1 LAQSQHQYL
10 RLVIGGTAFLL
21 PSVMRYTI
29 EQREALTEN
38 TAARSP
44 VAAWRTVRG
53 TRWPAYSLGADLT
66 AHPAGEWH
74 RAVFLEAR
82 PQNVGIIVDEV
93 QLLPRGETEVA
104 NFTPL
109 GPAPTRFGHLFNG
122 AWVAGRE
129 VTLVFEPTALIGYL
143 QSLGE

>member
-1 LAQSQHQYL
+1 MAQPEHQFL
-10 RLVIGGTAFLL
+10 RLVIGGSAFLL
-21 PSVMRYTI
+21 PSLMRYTI
-29 EQREALTEN
+29 EQREALADN
-38 TAARSP
+38 SAARSP

-53 TRWPAYSLGADLT
+53 TRWPAYSLGSDLM
-66 AHPAGEWH
+66 ARAPGDWH

-93 QLLPRGETEVA
+93 QMLPRGETAVA

-122 AWVAGRE
+122 AWVSGRE

>member
-1 LAQSQHQYL
+1 MAPSQHQYL
-10 RLVIGGTAFLL
+10 RLVIGGSTFLL

-29 EQREALTEN
+29 EQRDALTEN
-38 TAARSP
+38 TASQSP

-53 TRWPAYSLGADLT
+53 TRWPAYSLGPDLT
-66 AHPAGEWH
+66 TRPAGDWH

-93 QLLPRGETEVA
+93 QLLPRGETEIA
-104 NFTPL
+104 KFTPL
-109 GPAPTRFGHLFNG
+109 GPAPTRFGHLFDG
-122 AWVAGRE
+122 AWVSGRD